1 MLLEQLKDYCTM
13 LLAQCSHGNAT
24 DDVIIEITV
33 RTLCKIELWRLL
45 KGVYINS
52 YN

>member
-13 LLAQCSHGNAT
+13 LLAQCNHGNTT
-24 DDVIIEITV
+24 DDVMMEKAV
-33 RTLCKIELWRLL
+33 GTLCKIELWRLL
-45 KGVYINS
+45 KGLYINS